1 MLVTWRKNDSVPN
14 PNIVRRDPKW
24 QEHKEILAQNIARKL
39 SAKISAIELFRALNN
54 ARSNSLRTISAGIF
68 WGGCGALRICTILLI
83 HSHPGNCSTAP
94 AYVVGAV
101 VGADCPSPASEA
113 NFGFWAGSRSCSF
126 LHQKGK
132 SFGLFWMLVC
142 IICMPR

>member
-1 MLVTWRKNDSVPN
+1 MKKKRLGSKPKHRTTRPN
-14 PNIVRRDPKW
+14 MAGT
-24 QEHKEILAQNIARKL
+24 KEILAQNVERNS
-39 SAKISAIELFRALNN
+39 SAEISAIELFRALNS
-54 ARSNSLRTISAGIF
+54 ARNNSLRTFSAGIF
-68 WGGCGALRICTILLI
+68 WGGGGALRICTILLI

-126 LHQKGK
+126 LQQKGK

>member
-1 MLVTWRKNDSVPN
+1 MCLKCVKKGLGSKPQ
-14 PNIVRRDPKW
+14 IVQRNPKW
-24 QEHKEILAQNIARKL
+24 QEQKKSLLETLKNL
-39 SAKISAIELFRALNN
+39 SAEISAIELFRALNS
-54 ARSNSLRTISAGIF
+54 ARNNSLRTSSAGIF
-68 WGGCGALRICTILLI
+68 WGGGGALRICTILLI
-83 HSHPGNCSTAP
+83 HSHLGNCSTAP

-126 LHQKGK
+126 LQQKGK